1 MPFGANLYRKP
12 GRGGPL
18 SSSRHQL
25 EQETPDV
32 ALGGEPQVC
41 FLYLAPVSGSSIIA
55 KFWSCLSEW
64 PQERLRSP
72 IPCNHFHN
80 LSQSVQIPGIDH
92 FCRRVGIA

>member
-1 MPFGANLYRKP
+1 MPFGANRYRKP

-41 FLYLAPVSGSSIIA
+41 FLYLRAGQRV
-55 KFWSCLSEW
+55 LD
-64 PQERLRSP
+64 
-72 IPCNHFHN
+72 H
-80 LSQSVQIPGIDH
+80 SQVLVLPL
-92 FCRRVGIA
+92 